1 MNYIYLSLGY
11 DMSLVEGI
19 AANKAAH
26 VELVGYREI
35 IELAGQKRRAVAK
48 YDDDPDVASQESP
61 LPPTRISAPFVHGD
75 DAEDSNH
82 WRETTPSFAIRPDGH
97 IELLCKCTASRAARP
112 EASPMHAA
120 ALVACRHPL
129 RRREAVQG
137 LALRPPPQRVDWLS
151 GEWLRLLDLDD
162 QRRACERYLDRQR

>member
-1 MNYIYLSLGY
+1 MNYIYLGLGY

-35 IELAGQKRRAVAK
+35 IDLARQKRRAK
-48 YDDDPDVASQESP
+48 SDDSSFASQESP

-75 DAEDSNH
+75 DAEYSNH

-97 IELLCKCTASRAARP
+97 IELLCK
-112 EASPMHAA
+112 
-120 ALVACRHPL
+120 
-129 RRREAVQG
+129 
-137 LALRPPPQRVDWLS
+137 
-151 GEWLRLLDLDD
+151 
-162 QRRACERYLDRQR
+162 

>member
-1 MNYIYLSLGY
+1 MSYIYLGLGY

-35 IELAGQKRRAVAK
+35 IDLAGQKRRAVAK

-97 IELLCKCTASRAARP
+97 IELLCKLQHRLACRPARSLTD
-112 EASPMHAA
+112 ARCCVGGLQTSAA
-120 ALVACRHPL
+120 ATRSYAKPRPL
-129 RRREAVQG
+129 PTAATSRSA
-137 LALRPPPQRVDWLS
+137 QR
-151 GEWLRLLDLDD
+151 
-162 QRRACERYLDRQR
+162 